1 MFLSPPLQIIPF
13 SGFFVMLFA
22 KMKVSIKRIPIA
34 LCNEISLKNE
44 VLYNV
49 AHMLVSLHVLANA
62 ITLYILASL
71 VTGNWTAS
79 SNGVSPLRWLACLAL
94 PVFLASRSL
103 RNHIVTSS
111 GAIAVLQ
118 VGFVLT
124 LANLSF
130 ALCFG
135 AYLLWFELYRPQG
148 YEPKTFLNILCELGF
163 ALHLSIFHLI
173 EIGNGTTA
181 NGVLGPEGPLDFRS
195 NFLQTWLSISLMGS
209 LSVSIGN
216 SFYSTLIQ
224 VSLKTNFFEALF

>member
-1 MFLSPPLQIIPF
+1 
-13 SGFFVMLFA
+13 
-22 KMKVSIKRIPIA
+22 
-34 LCNEISLKNE
+34 
-44 VLYNV
+44 
-49 AHMLVSLHVLANA
+49 MLVSLHVLANA
-62 ITLYILASL
+62 ITFYILASL
-71 VTGNWTAS
+71 VTGNWTAN
-79 SNGVSPLRWLACLAL
+79 SNGVSPVRWLACLAL

-130 ALCFG
+130 AFCFG
-135 AYLLWFELYRPQG
+135 AYLFWFELVRPQG

-181 NGVLGPEGPLDFRS
+181 NSILGPEGPLDFRS

-216 SFYSTLIQ
+216 SSYSTLLQ
-224 VSLKTNFFEALF
+224 VNFNTFFKLYL